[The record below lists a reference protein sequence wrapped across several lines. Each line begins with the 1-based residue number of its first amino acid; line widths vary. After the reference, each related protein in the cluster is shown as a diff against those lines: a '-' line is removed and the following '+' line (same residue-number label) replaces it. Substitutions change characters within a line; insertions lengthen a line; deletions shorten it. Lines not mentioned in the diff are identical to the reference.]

1 MRHKSALRPWFRRL
15 RSLCHKLGSD
25 LFYEHCVIRGVQWGH
40 AMGSDSLRGQ
50 AALLLSMSIEA
61 RASGHFDLSDLLT
74 EAASRYLDRAD
85 AAERVEAPSLA
96 PESIEPFRVH
106 TRQSPALG
114 RRRR

>member
-1 MRHKSALRPWFRRL
+1 MVPPFTTIMSQVGIGLILGALRYP
-15 RSLCHKLGSD
+15 
-25 LFYEHCVIRGVQWGH
+25 GVQWGH

-61 RASGHFDLSDLLT
+61 RASGHFDLSDILT

-85 AAERVEAPSLA
+85 AAERVEAPPLA
-96 PESIEPFRVH
+96 PESIEPLRVH
-106 TRQSPALG
+106 APQPPELG